1 MVKGKCEATGMLSL
15 VVMSVAKLYSFM
27 NATISSWS
35 VVKFAFGIY
44 MSFSF
49 TLYKI
54 LKYNALPYFYFFGK
68 LARISSI
75 WPEVNPVMSAINVS
89 SASNLKDSI

>member
-1 MVKGKCEATGMLSL
+1 MVKGKCDATGILSL

-44 MSFSF
+44 MSFPS
-49 TLYKI
+49 TLYKVQI
-54 LKYNALPYFYFFGK
+54 KNE
-68 LARISSI
+68 LAYI
-75 WPEVNPVMSAINVS
+75 
-89 SASNLKDSI
+89 

>member
-1 MVKGKCEATGMLSL
+1 
-15 VVMSVAKLYSFM
+15 MSVAKLYSFM

-44 MSFSF
+44 MSFPCA
-49 TLYKI
+49 LYKI
-54 LKYNALPYFYFFGK
+54 LIKNALAYIYFSGK

-75 WPEVNPVMSAINVS
+75 WPKVNPVMSAINVS
-89 SASNLKDSI
+89 SASNLKESI

>member
-1 MVKGKCEATGMLSL
+1 MVNGKCEATGMLSL

-44 MSFSF
+44 MSFPS
-49 TLYKI
+49 TLYKVQI
-54 LKYNALPYFYFFGK
+54 KNE
-68 LARISSI
+68 LA
-75 WPEVNPVMSAINVS
+75 
-89 SASNLKDSI
+89 

>member
-1 MVKGKCEATGMLSL
+1 MVNGKCEATGMLSL

-44 MSFSF
+44 MSFPS
-49 TLYKI
+49 TLYKVQI
-54 LKYNALPYFYFFGK
+54 KNE
-68 LARISSI
+68 LAYI
-75 WPEVNPVMSAINVS
+75 
-89 SASNLKDSI
+89 